1 MLFKYPALTC
11 LVMMVFAICAV
22 WGFID
27 ITERLVTA
35 VMAWTA
41 EDWRDVLKGLVIT
54 SPLVAMCVF
63 LLLYEQIENRH
74 NQK

>member
-1 MLFKYPALTC
+1 MLFKYPVLTC
-11 LVMMVFAICAV
+11 LLMMVFAICAV

-27 ITERLVTA
+27 IAERLVTA
-35 VMAWTA
+35 VMAWAT